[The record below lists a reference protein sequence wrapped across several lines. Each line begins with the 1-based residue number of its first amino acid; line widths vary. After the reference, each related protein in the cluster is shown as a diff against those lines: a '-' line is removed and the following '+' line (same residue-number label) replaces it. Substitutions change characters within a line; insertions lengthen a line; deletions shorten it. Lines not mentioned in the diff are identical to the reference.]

1 MTYKEIAGEALTLLE
16 TLMIY
21 GCLLDEED
29 VIVDKLIS
37 QFSML
42 ERGE

>member
-1 MTYKEIAGEALTLLE
+1 MTYKEIAGEALTLLK

-29 VIVDKLIS
+29 ANVGELIS